1 MQQLL
6 RDFSGF
12 RMLAFVTHVL
22 ITLSAIVATVF
33 LSAGY
38 LDSTGP
44 LLSSNDAQIVLVG
57 NVAAP
62 VFIAYRIATAP
73 LPSAVF
79 SISIATSV
87 IVGVLLY
94 AYVVEC
100 SCSMHC
106 NLYLFL
112 TIVVFFASAFAC
124 LIPRWSNEA

>member
-1 MQQLL
+1 MRPILC
-6 RDFSGF
+6 DYSGF
-12 RMLAFVTHVL
+12 RVLAFVTHVL
-22 ITLSAIVATVF
+22 ITLSAIVVIVF

-44 LLSSNDAQIVLVG
+44 LLYSIDSQIVLVG
-57 NVAAP
+57 NIAAP

-87 IVGVLLY
+87 LVGVLLY
-94 AYVVEC
+94 AYVVGC
-100 SCSMHC
+100 NCSMHC

-112 TIVVFFASAFAC
+112 TIVVFCASAFAC
-124 LIPRWSNEA
+124 LFPRWSNEV